1 MTTLALLWVFRLDE
15 DLDFTFDD
23 QIIKN
28 MEEKKMN
35 ALQQFLLESNVN
47 DLKKTINIGGRMK
60 DHPLTI
66 RVITGQQYTDYQQQC
81 IENPNSSKKRRFNTK
96 RFNELIC
103 VNSLVDPN
111 LKDPEM
117 LKAAGVN
124 RPEDLLYRCFLAGE
138 INTIAEQAL
147 IMSGF
152 DSDVEEEMNEVK
164 NS

>member
-1 MTTLALLWVFRLDE
+1 
-15 DLDFTFDD
+15 
-23 QIIKN
+23 
-28 MEEKKMN
+28 MN

-81 IENPNSSKKRRFNTK
+81 IENPNSAKKRRFNTK

-103 VNSLVDPN
+103 INSLVDPN

-124 RPEDLLYRCFLAGE
+124 RPEELLYRCFMAGE

-152 DSDVEEEMNEVK
+152 DSDVEEEINEVK

>member
-1 MTTLALLWVFRLDE
+1 
-15 DLDFTFDD
+15 
-23 QIIKN
+23 
-28 MEEKKMN
+28 MN

-81 IENPNSSKKRRFNTK
+81 IENPNSAKKRRFNTE
-96 RFNELIC
+96 RFDELIC
-103 VNSLVDPN
+103 INSLVDPN

-117 LKAAGVN
+117 LKAAGAT
-124 RPEDLLYRCFLAGE
+124 RPEELLYRCFLAGE

>member
-1 MTTLALLWVFRLDE
+1 
-15 DLDFTFDD
+15 
-23 QIIKN
+23 
-28 MEEKKMN
+28 MN

-60 DHPLTI
+60 DYPLTI

-124 RPEDLLYRCFLAGE
+124 RPEELLYRCFLAGE